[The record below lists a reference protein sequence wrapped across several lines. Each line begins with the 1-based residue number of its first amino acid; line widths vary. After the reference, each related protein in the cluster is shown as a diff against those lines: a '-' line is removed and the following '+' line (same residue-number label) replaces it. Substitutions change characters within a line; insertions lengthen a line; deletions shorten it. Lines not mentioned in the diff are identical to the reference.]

1 MSRFSAFPSHAR
13 ASHAVVAQG
22 VSLSLTSTQILLIVI
37 SVIRVLGTGDSA
49 VKKTDTALPSWSLPS
64 SGEIG
69 SKQAMNA
76 WPLGLEHLGS
86 TSDLTGSPGRA
97 LNYSWVSCGFPGAGG
112 LKGVHGCGLS
122 CREHPTWLLQEA
134 D

>member
-1 MSRFSAFPSHAR
+1 MSRFSAFPSR
-13 ASHAVVAQG
+13 PCTSHAVVAQG
-22 VSLSLTSTQILLIVI
+22 VSLSLTSTQGLLTVI
-37 SVIRVLGTGDSA
+37 SIIRVLGTGGSA

-86 TSDLTGSPGRA
+86 TSDLTGS
-97 LNYSWVSCGFPGAGG
+97 
-112 LKGVHGCGLS
+112 
-122 CREHPTWLLQEA
+122 LLLEEP
-134 D
+134 